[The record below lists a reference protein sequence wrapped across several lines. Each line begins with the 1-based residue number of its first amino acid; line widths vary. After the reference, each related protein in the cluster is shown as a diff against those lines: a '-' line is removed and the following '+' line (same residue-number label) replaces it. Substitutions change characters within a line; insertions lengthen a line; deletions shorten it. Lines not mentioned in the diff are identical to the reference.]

1 MRGGKIAPHLFLQT
15 MFWYF
20 LIGIIILY
28 VVYRLCATL
37 FFPKMGQR
45 QQQRYRDEFLKKN
58 SQIDKNKLPPQYLDD
73 TSKKDTKIP

>member
-1 MRGGKIAPHLFLQT
+1 M
-15 MFWYF
+15 
-20 LIGIIILY
+20 Y

-58 SQIDKNKLPPQYLDD
+58 SQIDKDKLPPQYLDD